1 MKKQIWLFRYFSRF
15 ELCLWIGSLL
25 TITLFFFLFDRSS
38 PVSLIASLVGV
49 TAIIFCAKGNPI
61 GQGLMIIFAV
71 LYAFISISYAYYGEL
86 MTYVGMSLPMAVF
99 SLISWMRNPY
109 KGNKAE
115 VKVSRLSLRDGV
127 LIGLLSVVVTF
138 VFYFLLK
145 WLGTANLWVSTFS
158 VTTSFIAASLTYRR
172 SPWFALAYAAND
184 VVLIILWLL
193 AMLEDPSYISVT
205 VCFSV
210 FLANDLYSFVNWR
223 RMQKR
228 Q

>member
-127 LIGLLSVVVTF
+127 LIGLLSVVVTV

-158 VTTSFIAASLTYRR
+158 VTTSFIAALLTYRR

-184 VVLIILWLL
+184 VVLIILWSL

-205 VCFSV
+205 VCFAV

>member
-1 MKKQIWLFRYFSRF
+1 M
-15 ELCLWIGSLL
+15 
-25 TITLFFFLFDRSS
+25 
-38 PVSLIASLVGV
+38 V
-49 TAIIFCAKGNPI
+49 
-61 GQGLMIIFAV
+61 
-71 LYAFISISYAYYGEL
+71 
-86 MTYVGMSLPMAVF
+86 
-99 SLISWMRNPY
+99 
-109 KGNKAE
+109 
-115 VKVSRLSLRDGV
+115 
-127 LIGLLSVVVTF
+127 

-158 VTTSFIAASLTYRR
+158 VTTSFIAALLTYRR

-184 VVLIILWLL
+184 VVLIILWSL

-205 VCFSV
+205 VCFAV

>member
-127 LIGLLSVVVTF
+127 LIGLLSVVVTV

-172 SPWFALAYAAND
+172 SPWFSLAYAAND
-184 VVLIILWLL
+184 VVLIILWSL

-205 VCFSV
+205 VCFAV